1 MNGRIAKE
9 LQIEMAIQAK
19 LKNMPEYVKSWD
31 TNMKASR
38 KSAATRRDY
47 IYKIHAFLS
56 SINPDILLVKLDD
69 ITDDVVANYFTSVQ
83 TKRNGNDV
91 VYTSDSYQQTVW
103 SCLNCFFE
111 YLVKRKLMASN
122 SMEMIA
128 RPKNRDLDRINEHR
142 TLLSMDDFKRILV
155 SVDDE
160 TNLTRRNRDRA
171 ILVLFMNTGMRKT
184 ALSSIMM
191 DDVDFEKHLLTVV
204 DKGNKR
210 HQYVLTDEVC
220 NAIGEWLNVRI
231 EFGKGKGDDH
241 LFLSDHG
248 NAMSGTAMFDVVGK
262 YTERALGKR
271 ISPHKLRSGY
281 CSILY
286 GATGDIEFVRRAVGH
301 ASSQTTQRY
310 IVTNGEEKRRA
321 ADIMK
326 HVLS

>member
-9 LQIEMAIQAK
+9 LQIEAAIQAK
-19 LKNMPEYVKSWD
+19 LATMPNYVRSWD
-31 TNMKASR
+31 MNMKAGR
-38 KSAATRRDY
+38 KSATTRRDY
-47 IYKIHAFLS
+47 IFKIHAFLS
-56 SINPDILLVKLDD
+56 SINADVCAVKLDD
-69 ITDDVVANYFTSVQ
+69 ITDDVVARYFTSVQ
-83 TKRNGNDV
+83 KKQVGNDV

-111 YLVKRKLMASN
+111 YLVKRDMMKKNYMS
-122 SMEMIA
+122 IIT

-142 TLLSMDDFKRILV
+142 ILLNMDDFKKILV
-155 SVDDE
+155 TVDYE

-184 ALSSIMM
+184 ALSSIMLE
-191 DDVDFEKHLLTVV
+191 DVDFNEHQLTVI

-210 HQYVLTDEVC
+210 HLYVLTDDVC
-220 NAIGEWLNVRI
+220 DALREWIHVRN
-231 EFGKGKGDDH
+231 EYASGKGDEH
-241 LFLSDHG
+241 LFLSKHG
-248 NAMSGTAMFDVVGK
+248 NAMSGSAVERMVEK

-286 GATGDIEFVRRAVGH
+286 DATGDIEFVRRAVGH

-310 IVTNGEEKRRA
+310 IVTGGNEKRRA
-321 ADIMK
+321 ADIM
-326 HVLS
+326 SNIFE

>member
-9 LQIEMAIQAK
+9 LQIETAIQAK
-19 LKNMPEYVKSWD
+19 LKEMPDYVKSWD

-38 KSAATRRDY
+38 KSAATRKDY
-47 IYKIHAFLS
+47 IFKIHAFLS
-56 SINPDILLVKLDD
+56 SINPNVCAVRLGD
-69 ITDDVVANYFTSVQ
+69 ITDDVVADYFTSVQ
-83 TKRNGNDV
+83 TKRVGNDL

-103 SCLNCFFE
+103 SCLNCFFD
-111 YLVKRKLMASN
+111 YLVNRKLMASN
-122 SMEMIA
+122 SMKMIA

-142 TLLSMDDFKRILV
+142 ILLGMDDFKRILV

-160 TNLTRRNRDRA
+160 TNLTRRSRDRA
-171 ILVLFMNTGMRKT
+171 ILILFMNTGMRKT
-184 ALSSIMM
+184 ALSSIMLE
-191 DDVDFEKHLLTVV
+191 DVDFEEKQLTVI

-210 HQYVLTDEVC
+210 HRYVLSGEVC
-220 NAIGEWLNVRI
+220 DALKEWISVRS
-231 EFGKGKGDDH
+231 EFARGKGDAH

-248 NAMSGTAMFDVVGK
+248 NALSSTAMFDVVGK
-262 YTERALGKR
+262 YTERALGRR

-286 GATGDIEFVRRAVGH
+286 KETGDIEFVRRAVGH

-310 IVTNGEEKRRA
+310 IVTDGEEKRRA

-326 HVLS
+326 YVLS

>member
-9 LQIEMAIQAK
+9 LQIEAAIQAK
-19 LKNMPEYVKSWD
+19 LATMPEYVRSWD

-47 IYKIHAFLS
+47 IFKIHAFLS
-56 SINPDILLVKLDD
+56 SINPDVCNVKIDN
-69 ITDDVVANYFTSVQ
+69 ITDDVVAEYFTSVQ
-83 TKRNGNDV
+83 TKRKGGDI

-111 YLVKRKLMASN
+111 YLVKRKMMTN
-122 SMEMIA
+122 NHMTMIV

-142 TLLSMDDFKRILV
+142 ILLNMDDFKRILV

-184 ALSSIMM
+184 ALSNIMM
-191 DDVDFEKHLLTVV
+191 EDVDFDEHQLTVI

-210 HQYVLTDEVC
+210 HHYVLTDEVC
-220 NAIGEWLNVRI
+220 DILKEWLGVRD
-231 EFGKGKGDDH
+231 KYSRGKGDNH

-248 NAMSGTAMFDVVGK
+248 NAMSRTAMSDMVEK

-286 GATGDIEFVRRAVGH
+286 SATGDIEFVRRAVGH

-310 IVTNGEEKRRA
+310 IVTGGNEKRRA
-321 ADIMK
+321 ADIM
-326 HVLS
+326 SNIFE